1 MCRDRRNLFG
11 TVKIPGKI
19 CGLLI
24 SCGTGITLTIHVHA
38 SVHFWRSLQGLLCMH
53 IVTVSCVTWVEA
65 MKLKA
70 YTQRILIRKDEYSSI
85 MIGNGFSVMLPLF
98 KHDNNTV
105 LPLT

>member
-1 MCRDRRNLFG
+1 
-11 TVKIPGKI
+11 
-19 CGLLI
+19 
-24 SCGTGITLTIHVHA
+24 
-38 SVHFWRSLQGLLCMH
+38 MH

-85 MIGNGFSVMLPLF
+85 MMGNGFLVMLPFF
-98 KHDNNTV
+98 KPDNNTV